1 MNLPTPPT
9 RRLQPRR
16 RILFGLAAIV
26 VVFAAVVTAVPGCRR
41 PLDNRWSDTD
51 VPLGVE
57 EAVIIRYAGPRL
69 VPRPYRRGASINLR
83 VAEEMEQGE
92 IRVYDVRYVVNL
104 PGEFDLTEYLTS
116 ADGRS
121 IDDLPSFKIRGL
133 PSLTKDIETRIRQI
147 EDVDIRFWHGY
158 YETLVGLG
166 AFWGLWLM
174 ALVFVARGK
183 RTTQEKPPPPEPS
196 PAERIARLLR
206 QLADGG
212 LTTEQKAEL
221 EILLLTRWRE
231 DLGLDDRRLAD
242 ACPRIRGSGQL
253 GRAYRR
259 LETWLHDPKHT
270 VAVEDLL
277 EDLTPSASDGK
288 PHTRPPVPS

>member
-1 MNLPTPPT
+1 MNRASRPT
-9 RRLQPRR
+9 RRPPSRR
-16 RILFGLAAIV
+16 RILFGLL
-26 VVFAAVVTAVPGCRR
+26 AVVSVLAAVPGCRQ
-41 PLDNRWSDTD
+41 PPDDRWSDTE

-92 IRVYDVRYVVNL
+92 VCVYDVRYVVNL
-104 PGEFDLTEYLTS
+104 PGEFDLTAYLTS
-116 ADGRS
+116 ADGRP

-133 PSLTKDIETRIRQI
+133 PSLTKDIETRIREI
-147 EDVDIRFWHGY
+147 ENVEIRFWHGY
-158 YETLVGLG
+158 HETLVGLG

-174 ALVFVARGK
+174 GLVFVGRGGRTAR
-183 RTTQEKPPPPEPS
+183 EKPPPPGPS

-206 QLADGG
+206 QLADEG
-212 LTTEQKAEL
+212 LTTDEKAEL
-221 EILLLTRWRE
+221 EILLLTCWQS

-242 ACPRIRGSGQL
+242 ACRRIRASGQL
-253 GRAYRR
+253 GRAYGK
-259 LETWLHDPKHT
+259 LEAWLHDPDRT

-277 EDLTPSASDGK
+277 EDFAPSASNGK
-288 PHTRPPVPS
+288 PRTRRPAPR